1 MALKSAPKY
10 TSDSTLLT
18 KNLCSRYKVYAEDD
32 RVIVQNIVAL
42 ALDAA
47 SSRDFREKA
56 EFILTQ
62 AAQTHTE
69 FVRRHS
75 YPHETS
81 NLKT

>member
-1 MALKSAPKY
+1 MITFGMKNKYDIICAALKSAPKY
-10 TSDSTLLT
+10 TSNSVLLT

-62 AAQTHTE
+62 A
-69 FVRRHS
+69 V
-75 YPHETS
+75 P
-81 NLKT
+81 

>member
-1 MALKSAPKY
+1 MALKSAPNY

-47 SSRDFREKA
+47 SSGDFREKA
-56 EFILTQ
+56 EFIL
-62 AAQTHTE
+62 AQTHTE